1 MADPAAQRVYRA
13 PCPGCGAPVV
23 FQSAQATHAV
33 CAYCHSMVVRSGEA
47 LQRVGRVAELFDDH
61 SPLQIGAAGRITLDG
76 GAQPFTLIGRVQ
88 YLGDAGRWTEWT
100 ALLPGGQKAITALT
114 GSASGIIRY
123 SCRIPALKKQMYMT

>member
-61 SPLQIGAAGRITLDG
+61 SPLQIGAAGRITLD
-76 GAQPFTLIGRVQ
+76 AAPSRS
-88 YLGDAGRWTEWT
+88 
-100 ALLPGGQKAITALT
+100 P
-114 GSASGIIRY
+114 
-123 SCRIPALKKQMYMT
+123 